1 MTLAQI
7 CENLHPWDECRIIN
21 KEATELSAIALTRCG
36 NAAALWL
43 IQHDS
48 SYLERVEETGERG
61 SYASLATNRD
71 RLLYQPG
78 VSPHLLVDGL
88 SVSSGWGKRNIALQ
102 VPAKFPFVART
113 GKLFCVFQT
122 FYGRDGYL
130 GLCCTQI

>member
-88 SVSSGWGKRNIALQ
+88 SAVQVGETKYRITGSSEIPVRSEDWETVLRLS
-102 VPAKFPFVART
+102 
-113 GKLFCVFQT
+113 
-122 FYGRDGYL
+122 DGYL